1 MAQSNRGGNI
11 LRCESVGKNRK
22 KIYLAAPLFS
32 EAELRFNIRVKEILD
47 SYFDVYLPQEDG
59 GLMVDMVKH
68 GMSPA
73 SAARR
78 VFESDIK
85 AIQQCD
91 ILLIVLDGRSIDEG
105 AAFELGYASA
115 IGKICIGLQT
125 DIRTLLPYGNN
136 PMLSGA
142 LSFILKS
149 IDELSIWVSN
159 HDRVGL
165 KEIDNC
171 AELLENP

>member
-1 MAQSNRGGNI
+1 M
-11 LRCESVGKNRK
+11 CESIGKNQK

-32 EAELRFNIRVKEILD
+32 EAELRFNIQVKEILD
-47 SYFDVYLPQEDG
+47 SYFEVYLPQEDG
-59 GLMVDMVKH
+59 GLMVDMIKQ
-68 GMSPA
+68 GMSPT

-91 ILLIVLDGRSIDEG
+91 FLLIILDGRSVDEG
-105 AAFELGYASA
+105 AAFELGYAWA

-149 IDELSIWVSN
+149 IDELSMWASN
-159 HDRVGL
+159 HNREGL

-171 AELLENP
+171 ALLLENP